1 MIFVT
6 LGTSD
11 YPFTRLLKQI
21 DDLIEN
27 NIVKNIIVQCVNED
41 YQPKNFTII
50 KNLDKKEF
58 NEYLKKAEVVITH
71 GGVGTIIDC
80 IKMGKKVIA
89 FPRKVEYGEAKNNHQ
104 EQIINNLKNT
114 GSILTGEIN
123 DLAKLLE
130 EVKTLKKIKLK
141 SNNDNFNYQLCEIID
156 AL

>member
-21 DDLIEN
+21 DNLIEN
-27 NIVKNIIVQCVNED
+27 NIVKNITVQCGNED

-80 IKMGKKVIA
+80 IKMGKNVIA
-89 FPRKVEYGEAKNNHQ
+89 FPRKAEYAEAKNNHQ
-104 EQIINNLKNT
+104 EQIINEFEKKGL
-114 GSILTGEIN
+114 IITGEIN
-123 DLAKLLE
+123 DLEKLINQ
-130 EVKTLKKIKLK
+130 VKNIKKVTFK
-141 SNNDNFNYQLCEIID
+141 SNNTKFNKCLCEIID
-156 AL
+156 GL

>member
-21 DDLIEN
+21 DNLIEN
-27 NIVKNIIVQCVNED
+27 NIVKNIIVQCRNED

-50 KNLDKKEF
+50 KNLDKKAF

-89 FPRKVEYGEAKNNHQ
+89 FPRKAEYGEAKNNHQ

-123 DLAKLLE
+123 NLAKLLE

-141 SNNDNFNYQLCEIID
+141 SNNDNFNNHLCEIID